1 MVYGGFYLY
10 TLGGEQYSSN
20 GRRTVK
26 LHPFAA
32 GMNYTYNSSARES
45 IAATQIIHEIAFRCT
60 HVIDVRMI
68 QPFAE
73 HQPPVRSIHIVINGW
88 LASNIRRNILFLRR
102 QKIPSPFLFSLSVAT
117 ILKIAFHL
125 TFRVVSAHLTPQE
138 TSEND
143 R

>member
-60 HVIDVRMI
+60 HVVDVRMI

-88 LASNIRRNILFLRR
+88 LASNI
-102 QKIPSPFLFSLSVAT
+102 QKKYIISLPPEKYLSFSLFTFSGNHTQNSVSPH
-117 ILKIAFHL
+117 ISCGL
-125 TFRVVSAHLTPQE
+125 R
-138 TSEND
+138 TSNTTRD
-143 R
+143 LGK

>member
-1 MVYGGFYLY
+1 MVYGGFCLY

-26 LHPFAA
+26 LHPFAS

-60 HVIDVRMI
+60 HVVDVRMI

-88 LASNIRRNILFLRR
+88 LASNIRRIYYFFAARKYLL
-102 QKIPSPFLFSLSVAT
+102 LFS
-117 ILKIAFHL
+117 FH
-125 TFRVVSAHLTPQE
+125 FQWQPYSK
-138 TSEND
+138 
-143 R
+143 